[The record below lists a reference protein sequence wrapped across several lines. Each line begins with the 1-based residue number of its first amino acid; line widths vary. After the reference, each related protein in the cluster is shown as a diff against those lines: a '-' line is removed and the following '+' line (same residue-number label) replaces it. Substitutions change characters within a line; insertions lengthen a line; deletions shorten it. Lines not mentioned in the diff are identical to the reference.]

1 MTRTFSRP
9 SVSRIG
15 IEGRSVAVVAFNE
28 RRTRRTIANSK
39 AIATTI
45 ATKRASKKKPA
56 MRKKATIGMTMRSK
70 KIARKLEFMDFLEFM
85 GEIDGADRKAFAE
98 GGSCT
103 MGIRIGRGKSMHEK
117 I

>member
-9 SVSRIG
+9 SASRIG

-28 RRTRRTIANSK
+28 RRTRRAIANSK

-56 MRKKATIGMTMRSK
+56 MRKKATIGMTMMSK
-70 KIARKLEFMDFLEFM
+70 KIARILEFLEFMDFLEFM
-85 GEIDGADRKAFAE
+85 GEIDGADR
-98 GGSCT
+98 
-103 MGIRIGRGKSMHEK
+103 
-117 I
+117 

>member
-1 MTRTFSRP
+1 MR
-9 SVSRIG
+9 
-15 IEGRSVAVVAFNE
+15 A
-28 RRTRRTIANSK
+28 IANSK

-70 KIARKLEFMDFLEFM
+70 MIVRKLKFMEFLEFM
-85 GEIDGADRKAFAE
+85 GEIDGADRYALAE

-103 MGIRIGRGKSMHEK
+103 MGIRIGRENSMHEK
-117 I
+117 MRNLQQSYLLDLCDETLL